1 MSISGNGMKM
11 ACREEVNKMNE
22 KYIELEIPNEWGE
35 YLYNLLNGL
44 EKERELHWMI
54 NYSEILEK
62 KGNDFPELLEEKVY
76 KNDDLFKKIKTVC
89 YVIQLDIYAYCKDRI
104 EVMHLR
110 ISDSSYVEIWMRDNY
125 FFNKFK
131 KGNII
136 SAYLREYGVE

>member
-11 ACREEVNKMNE
+11 VCREEVNNMNE

-44 EKERELHWMI
+44 QEEKELHWMI

-62 KGNDFPELLEEKVY
+62 KENDFPELLEEKIY
-76 KNDDLFKKIKTVC
+76 ENGDLFKRIKTVC
-89 YVIQLDIYAYCKDRI
+89 YVIQLDMYAYCKDGM

-110 ISDSSYVEIWMRDNY
+110 ISDSSYVEIWMSDKYIFDKLIR
-125 FFNKFK
+125 
-131 KGNII
+131 GNII
-136 SAYLREYGVE
+136 SDYLREHGMN

>member
-1 MSISGNGMKM
+1 MKM

-62 KGNDFPELLEEKVY
+62 KGNDFPLLP
-76 KNDDLFKKIKTVC
+76 LKKTGHTAGRPGTGGRCIAGT
-89 YVIQLDIYAYCKDRI
+89 R
-104 EVMHLR
+104 
-110 ISDSSYVEIWMRDNY
+110 
-125 FFNKFK
+125 
-131 KGNII
+131 
-136 SAYLREYGVE
+136 

>member
-1 MSISGNGMKM
+1 
-11 ACREEVNKMNE
+11 MNE

-89 YVIQLDIYAYCKDRI
+89 YVIQLDIYAYCKERI

-110 ISDSSYVEIWMRDNY
+110 ISDSSYVEIWMSDKY
-125 FFNKFK
+125 VFDKFI

-136 SAYLREYGVE
+136 SDYLREHGME

>member
-1 MSISGNGMKM
+1 MKM

-62 KGNDFPELLEEKVY
+62 KKMIFQNCQT
-76 KNDDLFKKIKTVC
+76 KKYIKMMT
-89 YVIQLDIYAYCKDRI
+89 Y
-104 EVMHLR
+104 
-110 ISDSSYVEIWMRDNY
+110 
-125 FFNKFK
+125 
-131 KGNII
+131 
-136 SAYLREYGVE
+136 